1 MFDVIQNTD
10 IFITLGNITL
20 GNTSAENKGL
30 ECTITVTS
38 KVAQFWKALKYR

>member
-10 IFITLGNITL
+10 IFITL